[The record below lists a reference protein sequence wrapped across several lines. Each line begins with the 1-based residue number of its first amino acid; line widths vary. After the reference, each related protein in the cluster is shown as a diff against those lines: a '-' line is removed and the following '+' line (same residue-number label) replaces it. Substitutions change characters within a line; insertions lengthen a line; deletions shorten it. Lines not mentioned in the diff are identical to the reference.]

1 MFPGIDSNTFINPE
15 FKEDAVR
22 EFILA
27 PMVRKLGY
35 LPTGD
40 TRVTLSKTLRNPFIR
55 VGTTNH
61 PVTTVPDYTFY
72 INNQPLFVLDAKSP
86 SESVLNL
93 NHIQQAYS
101 YAIHPEIRCE
111 QFGLCNG
118 KEIAIFNVSQYE
130 PLLHLKF
137 EEFEKNWNK
146 VEEYLTPKYLSE
158 PHLRKFAPD
167 YGLALMRMGFTKKN
181 KMHMMGV
188 RLNLFAK
195 VDQNIITAS
204 ANTDLGFG
212 AHCVSFDFH
221 PDILHDITSGLPNE
235 LGIQFIE
242 ALNRAPFKA
251 AAGLAIEL
259 DLTVILGNITQLQ
272 SGEFVPLMIQK
283 VNAARFNPSKVAND
297 PSDIPPHVYKLRE
310 HFKIQDGDES
320 AYQGL

>member
-1 MFPGIDSNTFINPE
+1 MFPGIDSSIFINPE

-55 VGTTNH
+55 IGTTNH

-72 INNQPLFVLDAKSP
+72 INNKPLFVLDAKSP

-101 YAIHPEIRCE
+101 YAVHPEIRCE
-111 QFGLCNG
+111 QFGLYNG
-118 KEIAIFNVSQYE
+118 KEIAIFNVSQNE

-137 EEFEKNWNK
+137 EEFEKNWNEIEK
-146 VEEYLTPKYLSE
+146 YLTPKYLSE
-158 PHLRKFAPD
+158 PSLREFAPD
-167 YGLALMRMGFTKKN
+167 YGMALIRMGFTQKI

-188 RLNLFAK
+188 RLNLFGK
-195 VDQNIITAS
+195 VDQDIITAS
-204 ANTDLGFG
+204 ANTDFG
-212 AHCVSFDFH
+212 SGEHCVTFDFH
-221 PDILHDITSGLPNE
+221 PNMLHDITSGLPDE
-235 LGIQFIE
+235 LRIRFID
-242 ALNRAPFKA
+242 ALNRAPFQA

-259 DLTVILGNITQLQ
+259 DLTVMLGNVTQAQ
-272 SGEFVPLMIQK
+272 SEEFVPLIIGK
-283 VNAARFNPSKVAND
+283 VNAARFNPSTVAND
-297 PSDIPPHVYKLRE
+297 PNDIPPHVFKLRD
-310 HFKIQDGDES
+310 HIKIKNGDES
-320 AYQGL
+320 A